1 MQVAKKFQSLY
12 LATRVP
18 QKPGKEVQNIEHQAV
33 EEAMPRKKKIMEE
46 NVQIAE

>member
-12 LATRVP
+12 LANRVP
-18 QKPGKEVQNIEHQAV
+18 QKPGKEVQNIEQEAV

-46 NVQIAE
+46 DVQIAE